1 LARRLQAGDAESR
14 MKVDFMEL
22 DRIFI
27 DLAPFLAEIAGFQ

>member
-1 LARRLQAGDAESR
+1 